1 MEDQFAGSCWKC
13 ANEGIEM
20 DPSPVEYCKNADDV
34 YLSTTP
40 FVPGHTVVE
49 SLGIV
54 SGEAIIGTNI
64 FSDMLAGMAD
74 IVGGR
79 AGSYENKLRYTR
91 QVAMT
96 QMALEGKAGGANA
109 VVGVSLSYETIRG
122 TMLMVAACGTA
133 VVVVPKD

>member
-13 ANEGIEM
+13 ANEGIEV
-20 DPSPVEYCKNADDV
+20 DTSVLEYYENVDDV

-40 FVPGHTVVE
+40 FVPGHAVVE
-49 SLGIV
+49 SRGIV
-54 SGEAIIGTNI
+54 SGEAIIGTSV

-74 IVGGR
+74 FVGGR

-96 QMALEGKAGGANA
+96 QMALEAKAEGANA

-122 TMLMVAACGTA
+122 SMLMVAAYGTA
-133 VVVVPKD
+133 VVAVAED